1 MIRSVKLRFILAF
14 FLLSPAFLWGQEE
27 TDVSPERKIFLK
39 DAIKEVTKDIQK
51 EIKQIYLDLDKK
63 IERGSRE
70 VDSLY
75 ALIITHTTPEKER
88 DKAVK
93 TIKKKVIDC
102 YCKGKMGSINADLVY
117 NIYSLIL
124 FEDKD
129 ILHDVYILAK
139 SCEKEKCHVAA
150 LKEQSGLILDA
161 YYKSKE
167 EKK

>member
-1 MIRSVKLRFILAF
+1 MTRSVKLRFILAF
-14 FLLSPAFLWGQEE
+14 FLLSPAFLWGQE
-27 TDVSPERKIFLK
+27 DANVSPEMKVFLK

-51 EIKQIYLDLDKK
+51 ELKQVSLDLDKK
-63 IERGSRE
+63 IEWGSRE

-88 DKAVK
+88 NKAVK

-102 YCKGKMGSINADLVY
+102 RCKGQMGLSRTDLVY

-124 FEDKD
+124 LEDKD
-129 ILHDVYILAK
+129 ILHDVYMLAK
-139 SCEKEKCHVAA
+139 TCEESKYQVAA
-150 LKEQSGLILDA
+150 LQEKSGLLLDA

>member
-1 MIRSVKLRFILAF
+1 MTRSVKLRLILAF
-14 FLLSPAFLWGQEE
+14 FLLSPAFLWGQEGTALSLE
-27 TDVSPERKIFLK
+27 ERNLLI
-39 DAIKEVTKDIQK
+39 DAVKKFTKDIQK
-51 EIKQIYLDLDKK
+51 ELKQVYLDLDKNM
-63 IERGSRE
+63 ERGSRE

-102 YCKGKMGSINADLVY
+102 QCKGQMGSINADLVY

-129 ILHDVYILAK
+129 VLHDVYVLAK
-139 SCEKEKCHVAA
+139 SCEEEKCHVTA